1 LLRAGS
7 DQVESLPNTG
17 IPLGMFEEMAWKQVQ
32 IKINPGDILLLYT
45 DGVPEAQNIAN
56 EEYGEERM
64 IALGQAGM
72 GQPAADTQT
81 AIIDSI
87 NDFVG
92 DAPQFDDI
100 TLMVVARDA

>member
-1 LLRAGS
+1 
-7 DQVESLPNTG
+7 
-17 IPLGMFEEMAWKQVQ
+17 
-32 IKINPGDILLLYT
+32 
-45 DGVPEAQNIAN
+45 
-56 EEYGEERM
+56 M

-72 GQPAADTQT
+72 GQPAADTQK